1 MLITKTIT
9 RTIVTTELSTS
20 VEHVTAFA
28 HNLGGLLENTEVK
41 GDRTILTF
49 SFDEYS
55 KATGFQANLCSVNG
69 FKSSHITR
77 G

>member
-1 MLITKTIT
+1 MTTTITK
-9 RTIVTTELSTS
+9 TIVTTELSTS

-55 KATGFQANLCSVNG
+55 KATGFQANLRSVNG
-69 FKSSHITR
+69 FISAAITR
-77 G
+77 F

>member
-1 MLITKTIT
+1 MQLEITKTII
-9 RTIVTTELSTS
+9 TIELSTS

-28 HNLGGLLENTEVK
+28 HRLGGLLENSEVK

-55 KATGFQANLCSVNG
+55 KATGFQSNLCSVNG
-69 FKSSHITR
+69 FKSSYITR